1 MKKQIF
7 ITLALLLLS
16 ASLSFAREINPIRDT
31 VLFLGYD
38 KSVST
43 DLSTVSA
50 SSIGVQALQI
60 ARGRQALASIAGML
74 PGVNVTSG
82 GNLPDNGQAMFVR
95 GRGSFSGNNVMYIV
109 DGVER
114 SPAFIGAE
122 EVENIT
128 VLKDA
133 AAIAIYG
140 NRGADGVIVIT
151 TKRGHTPGMRIN
163 AEYSFGVQTPFAM
176 PQMADGLTYANA
188 VNEAL
193 ANDGLQP
200 RYTAADLKGIAQGSS
215 LFPSVDWQKEVLRKT
230 AFVQDLNVSMEG
242 KEKRFRYYVL
252 ANYNGYDGLFN
263 NTRMNDGYSTQF
275 QNSCLKLRTN
285 LESEMTR
292 TTRIRINM
300 MGRLSQTQQ
309 PYAGTYVSGIYTTP
323 AIAFPLKSEDGL
335 WARSELFAN
344 PLSTYTQ
351 SGYSVSL
358 QRTLLADISIIQDLS
373 MLTPGLSLTLKGAF
387 DNSAMINDN
396 RSKTYKYAMMTY
408 GRDDNGDV
416 QKLNWSEYG
425 NDTDLSFSS
434 ALAGG
439 SNVNN
444 NFSVTAMSDYDRTF
458 GKNGVKASF
467 IWSMD
472 RWKNRGKCNVYS
484 YNDFILR
491 AGYDYDHRYLVD
503 VVATCSGSAFLEKGK
518 KYRFYPAVSAAWIIS
533 NESFLKDASGLDL
546 LKLRAS
552 YGITGYDARLGYGLD
567 TPNNGGGSGFVAMVG
582 SSESGMMQGSYP
594 SYGALPET
602 DFKANVGIDLR
613 AFGGLE
619 VSIDAFRNHRKHLK
633 VSSSGVYSSL
643 LGLGAP
649 YIFNGET
656 LNWGGELSASWS
668 QTVGDFSWHIGGCI
682 SYTKDKILEMGE
694 EYHPYSYMYRTGHSI
709 TALTLYTS
717 DGLYSTSDF
726 DSKGNLLPK
735 YPHSTLDGKGVKP
748 GNIRYK
754 DISGDGVI
762 DVNDKQ
768 YMDQYHTLPSAVY
781 GIQLGFKWK
790 GLGFEATFD
799 GRINQYAMLTT
810 GSIYWPL
817 YNDDKNISMH
827 YYNNRWTPENQNARY
842 PRLTTLSNGNNFQGG
857 SDFWVEKSDWFKL
870 RSVYVYYGFQSEALM
885 RAKFREISIF
895 FRGLNLFSVDRI
907 KIFDPESIS
916 LGYPSVRSFSFG
928 LKFTF

>member
-1 MKKQIF
+1 MI
-7 ITLALLLLS
+7 
-16 ASLSFAREINPIRDT
+16 
-31 VLFLGYD
+31 
-38 KSVST
+38 
-43 DLSTVSA
+43 
-50 SSIGVQALQI
+50 SS
-60 ARGRQALASIAGML
+60 S
-74 PGVNVTSG
+74 
-82 GNLPDNGQAMFVR
+82 
-95 GRGSFSGNNVMYIV
+95 
-109 DGVER
+109 
-114 SPAFIGAE
+114 
-122 EVENIT
+122 
-128 VLKDA
+128 
-133 AAIAIYG
+133 
-140 NRGADGVIVIT
+140 
-151 TKRGHTPGMRIN
+151 
-163 AEYSFGVQTPFAM
+163 
-176 PQMADGLTYANA
+176 
-188 VNEAL
+188 
-193 ANDGLQP
+193 
-200 RYTAADLKGIAQGSS
+200 
-215 LFPSVDWQKEVLRKT
+215 
-230 AFVQDLNVSMEG
+230 
-242 KEKRFRYYVL
+242 
-252 ANYNGYDGLFN
+252 
-263 NTRMNDGYSTQF
+263 
-275 QNSCLKLRTN
+275 
-285 LESEMTR
+285 
-292 TTRIRINM
+292 
-300 MGRLSQTQQ
+300 
-309 PYAGTYVSGIYTTP
+309 
-323 AIAFPLKSEDGL
+323 
-335 WARSELFAN
+335 
-344 PLSTYTQ
+344 
-351 SGYSVSL
+351 
-358 QRTLLADISIIQDLS
+358 
-373 MLTPGLSLTLKGAF
+373 
-387 DNSAMINDN
+387 
-396 RSKTYKYAMMTY
+396 
-408 GRDDNGDV
+408 
-416 QKLNWSEYG
+416 
-425 NDTDLSFSS
+425 
-434 ALAGG
+434 
-439 SNVNN
+439 
-444 NFSVTAMSDYDRTF
+444 
-458 GKNGVKASF
+458 
-467 IWSMD
+467 
-472 RWKNRGKCNVYS
+472 
-484 YNDFILR
+484 
-491 AGYDYDHRYLVD
+491 GYDYDHRYLVD

-567 TPNNGGGSGFVAMVG
+567 TPNNGSGSGFVAMVG

-643 LGLGAP
+643 LGLGSP

-726 DSKGNLLPK
+726 DSKGNLLSK

-748 GNIRYK
+748 GDIRYK